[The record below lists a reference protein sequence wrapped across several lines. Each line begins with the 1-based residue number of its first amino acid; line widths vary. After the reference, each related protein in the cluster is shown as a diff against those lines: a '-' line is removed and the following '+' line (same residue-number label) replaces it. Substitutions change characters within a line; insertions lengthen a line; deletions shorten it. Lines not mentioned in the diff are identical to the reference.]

1 MQFWHQLSSRFVPQ
15 VYAACNTGAANL
27 NLADC
32 LQLNDSGETVSDVF
46 AKPTDLINIIV
57 NNLFV
62 FAGVIFFL
70 MIIFAGFRFI
80 GDAKGKEDAQKIVQT
95 ALIGFIIMFSAY
107 WVVQIIKF
115 VTGANILF

>member
-1 MQFWHQLSSRFVPQ
+1 MQLWHQISNAVIPRA
-15 VYAACNTGAANL
+15 YAACNTGGANI
-27 NLADC
+27 NLGDC
-32 LQLNDSGETVSDVF
+32 LQLNDSGESVSSVF
-46 AKPTDLINIIV
+46 AKPTDLINLIV
-57 NNLFV
+57 SNLFV

-70 MIIFAGFRFI
+70 MIIFAGFKFI